1 MKYIAFSIFV
11 GGKKNSYS
19 KWKHIDSFW
28 LLQMLNKP
36 QCFEIDICMVILSF
50 ISEIWPERKRKRE
63 REIEKERERPLLF
76 AVPLISWSFKCI
88 IQRKTKQKS
97 STRHPGLN
105 IHAVCLSPL
114 LHRQRPC
121 LLLFDMESAKALTWP
136 LARERGGQRNQKK
149 YQNQHEIAGNYWRF
163 FFHHSGWKQG
173 EHI

>member
-1 MKYIAFSIFV
+1 MKTHWFL
-11 GGKKNSYS
+11 
-19 KWKHIDSFW
+19 W

-36 QCFEIDICMVILSF
+36 QCFGIDICMVILSF
-50 ISEIWPERKRKRE
+50 IFEIWPKCERE
-63 REIEKERERPLLF
+63 REKERESLLLF

-121 LLLFDMESAKALTWP
+121 SLLFDMESAKALTWP

-149 YQNQHEIAGNYWRF
+149 YQNQHEIASNYWQF
-163 FFHHSGWKQG
+163 FFHFLSLSLFHHSGWKQG
-173 EHI
+173 GRI